1 MTALAPT
8 QAPAVPA
15 SAPARRHGGLVGTGA
30 LVRLALRRDRVAL
43 PVWVLGTSGLAASF
57 ASMTTSAFDSPE
69 ELAAE
74 SALMISTPAVRM
86 TGLMSGG
93 TVGGYAMARGYLTL
107 AVLAALMSVFAV
119 VRHTRQNEEAGRAE
133 LLGATVVGRY
143 ASLAAAVLVTVAA
156 NVLLV
161 PLLAGAHVV
170 GGLPAGGAWV
180 AGVAVA
186 VVGLAFTGVAAVTVQ
201 ISPGARAASGLAGAG
216 LGLAF
221 ALSGVGNVLGEPDAA
236 GTGLLPAWPSWLS
249 PIGWGQQMRA
259 FDRDLWWPA
268 LLGVAFLA
276 ALLTLAVR
284 LVARRDVGRGLLAER
299 RGRATASAALAGP
312 FALALRL
319 QRPVLIGW
327 GVAMAAFGLVFGSLS
342 EQVANGEDSSQSWF
356 QETGGSDQVADAFST
371 AMLLMGGTAVAGFVV
386 QVVLRMRAEEAEGRV
401 EAVLATAVDRVHW
414 ARGHVLVAVLGCVA
428 LMVVFGLAMGVSAGE
443 SAAGVGETCL
453 AALVHGVGGLALG
466 GAVTAAV
473 GLAPRWAAAVGWGGL
488 LVAVLMGPLFG
499 PGLGVPTALQKASPF
514 TWVPK
519 VPAVDLG
526 TWDVG
531 RPALVL
537 GVMAVGLAVAG
548 LAGLRRRDLRLP
560 S

>member
-1 MTALAPT
+1 MTALAP
-8 QAPAVPA
+8 ALDVAA
-15 SAPARRHGGLVGTGA
+15 ADRRHGVGGLVGTGV

-43 PVWVLGTSGLAASF
+43 PVWVLGTSALAASF

-69 ELAAE
+69 QLATE

-107 AVLAALMSVFAV
+107 AVLAALMSAVAV
-119 VRHTRQNEEAGRAE
+119 VRHTRQDEETGRAE

-143 ASLAAAVLVTVAA
+143 ASLTAAVAVTVAA
-156 NVLLV
+156 NLALV
-161 PLLAGAHVV
+161 PLLALANVV
-170 GGLPAGGAWV
+170 GGLPVGGAWV

-201 ISPGARAASGLAGAG
+201 LSPSARAASGLAGAV

-221 ALSGVGNVLGEPDAA
+221 VLSGVGNVLGEADAA
-236 GTGLLPAWPSWLS
+236 GTGLTPAWPSWLS

-268 LLGVAFLA
+268 LLAAAFLA
-276 ALLTLAVR
+276 ALLALAAR

-299 RGRATASAALAGP
+299 RGRATASPRLAGP

-319 QRPVLIGW
+319 QRPVLVAW
-327 GVAMAAFGLVFGSLS
+327 GVAMAAFGLVFGSL
-342 EQVANGEDSSQSWF
+342 G
-356 QETGGSDQVADAFST
+356 DQVAQGEDASQDWFREMGGTDRIAAAFT
-371 AMLLMGGTAVAGFVV
+371 ASMLLMGGMAVAGFVV
-386 QVVLRMRAEEAEGRV
+386 QVVLRMRAEEADGRV
-401 EAVLATAVDRVHW
+401 EAVLATAVARVRW
-414 ARGHVLVAVLGCVA
+414 ARAHVLVAALGCA
-428 LMVVFGLAMGVSAGE
+428 GLMVVFGLAMGVSGA
-443 SAAGVGETCL
+443 SSVAGVGELCL
-453 AALVHGVGGLALG
+453 AALVHGVGALALG
-466 GAVTAAV
+466 GAVVAAA

-488 LVAVLMGPLFG
+488 LVAVLFGPLFG
-499 PGLGVPTALQKASPF
+499 PGLGVPAALQDLSPF
-514 TWVPK
+514 TSVPM

-531 RPALVL
+531 GPVLALASA
-537 GVMAVGLAVAG
+537 AVGLVVAG
-548 LAGLRRRDLRLP
+548 LVGLRRRDLRLP